1 MINHNSVPDCA
12 AKRLSLYLR
21 QLGELSANGINCI
34 SSMRLGR
41 MLQITSAQVRKD
53 LGYFGQFGRPGVGY
67 QVNELV
73 EQIRRILGTDRISR
87 VIVVGTGDLGRAM
100 SRYKGFLKRGFEI
113 VAAFDISEATVGKS
127 VGRVRIHHIDE
138 LPRIVW
144 EKDVKLAIV
153 TVPAEAAQSVVEMI
167 CRSGVTGILNFAP
180 TVLETPQGVAVG
192 TVDLAASLEL
202 LSFRLRNPAQ
212 QGDPQKLNHSLY
224 PLRP

>member
-1 MINHNSVPDCA
+1 MINYGSVPDCA

-21 QLGELSANGINCI
+21 QLEQLSANGIDCI

-67 QVNELV
+67 QVSKLA
-73 EQIRRILGTDRISR
+73 EQIRRILGTDTISR

-100 SRYKGFLKRGFEI
+100 LRYKRFLKRGFEI
-113 VAAFDISEATVGKS
+113 VAAFDISETTVGKRVS
-127 VGRVRIHHIDE
+127 RVRVHHIDE
-138 LPRIVW
+138 LPKIVW

-153 TVPAEAAQSVVEMI
+153 TVPAEAAQPVVDII
-167 CRSGVTGILNFAP
+167 CRSGATGILNFAP
-180 TVLETPQGVAVG
+180 TVLETPLGVAVG

-202 LSFRLRNPAQ
+202 LSFRLRHPTQ
-212 QGDPQKLNHSLY
+212 QGNPQKLNHSLY
-224 PLRP
+224 PLRR